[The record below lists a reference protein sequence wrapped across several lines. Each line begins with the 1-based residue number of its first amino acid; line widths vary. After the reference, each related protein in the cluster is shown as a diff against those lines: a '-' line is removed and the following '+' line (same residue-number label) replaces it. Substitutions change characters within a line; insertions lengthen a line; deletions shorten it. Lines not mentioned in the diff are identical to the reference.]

1 MLILFSSII
10 SCVCVYV
17 YIFIIKIRKVILIIY
32 KMDINR

>member
-10 SCVCVYV
+10 SCVYV